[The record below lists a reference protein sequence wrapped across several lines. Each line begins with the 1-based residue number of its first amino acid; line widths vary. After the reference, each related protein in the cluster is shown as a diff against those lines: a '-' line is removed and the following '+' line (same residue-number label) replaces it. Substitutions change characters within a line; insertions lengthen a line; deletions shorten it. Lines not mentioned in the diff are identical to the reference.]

1 MARTHRRKDL
11 VAAMLIIGAAL
22 VYWMSRRS
30 PEITFDDSDTPNEPR
45 VRAVDPRATTLPGLN
60 RTE

>member
-30 PEITFDDSDTPNEPR
+30 PEITFDDSDTPSKPR
-45 VRAVDPRATTLPGLN
+45 VRATTLPGLN

>member
-1 MARTHRRKDL
+1 
-11 VAAMLIIGAAL
+11 MLIIGAAL

-30 PEITFDDSDTPNEPR
+30 PQITFDASDSEREPR
-45 VRAVDPRATTLPGLN
+45 ARAVDPRATTLPGLN